1 VTTVTDR
8 EGVARLTRVAKPTET
23 SGGLMPPP
31 RQAGKTAPAKS
42 GSDLLPHTGVA
53 RLTPKAAAVEQA
65 GREFRQVMGRFATG
79 VTVVT
84 TVEKDVVHGMTAN
97 GFLSVSMRPPL
108 VLVSLGRC
116 KMNEMLPRSGR
127 YGISVLSHDQRHF
140 AAHFAAQKAS
150 PVEPTFT
157 WQSGLPLLEGALAH
171 LVCRVVDVH
180 RAGDHVL
187 WIGEVEYLDHRDDE
201 PLLFY
206 TGRFGTIQEIAERES
221 ERESQRES
229 EREQQRES
237 EREQQRE
244 SERESQRESERESDR
259 RS

>member
-1 VTTVTDR
+1 MTER
-8 EGVARLTRVAKPTET
+8 EGVARLTRVARPTET

-31 RQAGKTAPAKS
+31 RPAGKRAPAKS
-42 GSDLLPHTGVA
+42 GSDLLSPTGVA

-65 GREFRQVMGRFATG
+65 ARAFRQVMGRFATG

-84 TVEKDVVHGMTAN
+84 TVEKDTVHGMTAN
-97 GFLSVSMRPPL
+97 GFLSVSLRPPL

-116 KMNEMLPRSGR
+116 KMNEMLPRSGAMA
-127 YGISVLSHDQRHF
+127 SACCPTSQHHF

-150 PVEPTFT
+150 PVEPTFS
-157 WQSGLPLLEGALAH
+157 WQGGLPLLDGALAQ

-187 WIGEVEYLDHRDDE
+187 WIGEVEHLDHRDDE

-206 TGRFGTIQEIAERES
+206 TGRFGTMQEL
-221 ERESQRES
+221 QD
-229 EREQQRES
+229 
-237 EREQQRE
+237 
-244 SERESQRESERESDR
+244 SDH
-259 RS
+259 